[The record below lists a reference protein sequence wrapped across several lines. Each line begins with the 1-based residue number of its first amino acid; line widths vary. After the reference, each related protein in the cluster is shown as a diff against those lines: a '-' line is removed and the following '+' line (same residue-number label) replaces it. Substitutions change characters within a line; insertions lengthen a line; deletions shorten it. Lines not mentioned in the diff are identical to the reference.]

1 MKIRYKTKPRV
12 PTIENVRD
20 GDYII
25 LNSSGLE
32 NTQSCCSVFKL
43 HHPKI
48 DRTTLLWRGY
58 RFVDNLNRGWTITD
72 PGNFKLVTKQEAED
86 FMKKHN
92 KTLSNED

>member
-32 NTQSCCSVFKL
+32 NTLSSSVFKL
-43 HHPKI
+43 HHPKV
-48 DRTTLLWRGY
+48 DCTTLLWRGD
-58 RFVDNLNRGWTITD
+58 RFVNNLNLGWAID
-72 PGNFKLVTKQEAED
+72 SSNFKLVTKQEAED
-86 FMKKHN
+86 FMRKHN